1 MPGVR
6 KIEAGAKNCP
16 VSFWNTLEIYTVW
29 HWNISS
35 RMTREREVNY
45 SVGDVFGQVKKMNM
59 VFLTIIVFFHRCCEV
74 EFQPALFNFQIRKQV
89 QNTATQFQHAHARFC
104 WFNVNYEIAATRSY
118 RKTPGGVFLMAPTID
133 DPHHPLDRIIKKIF
147 QMGGT

>member
-59 VFLTIIVFFHRCCEV
+59 VFLTIIVFFPSVLRGGIS
-74 EFQPALFNFQIRKQV
+74 AGIV
-89 QNTATQFQHAHARFC
+89 QLSN
-104 WFNVNYEIAATRSY
+104 
-118 RKTPGGVFLMAPTID
+118 P
-133 DPHHPLDRIIKKIF
+133 
-147 QMGGT
+147 